1 MENDKILA
9 VEDGKVIRK
18 DYALVGIRRIIAQR
32 MEESLRK
39 SPQATM
45 TTKADMSALI
55 NLKEIS
61 AKQGLKLTYTDLFIK
76 IAAVALKLHPVVNSS
91 LQNGRIKE
99 YESINIGVAVGTEK
113 GLFVPVI
120 KNIQDKSL
128 AEISQELKGFIQK
141 INEGRINGDDF
152 TGGTFTISN
161 LGMYGIDI
169 MTPIINVPEAAIL
182 CIGATRRELTV
193 DDDNTTKI
201 KPMITLSLTL
211 DHAVMDGLHGA
222 KFMETFRKV
231 LENPA
236 DFF

>member
-1 MENDKILA
+1 MENDKALA
-9 VEDGKVIRK
+9 VEDGKVIRREYPLAGVRK
-18 DYALVGIRRIIAQR
+18 IIAHR
-32 MEESLRK
+32 MVESLQK

-55 NLKEIS
+55 SLKETN

-76 IAAVALKLHPVVNSS
+76 VAAVALKLNPALNSS

-120 KNIQDKSL
+120 KNIQDKGL
-128 AEISQELKGFIQK
+128 AEISQELKGFIQR

-161 LGMYGIDI
+161 LGMYGIDM
-169 MTPIINVPEAAIL
+169 MTPIINAPEAAIL
-182 CIGATRRELTV
+182 CTGATRRELV
-193 DDDNTTKI
+193 AGDDDTVKI

-231 LENPA
+231 MENP
-236 DFF
+236 DF